1 MANVTLL
8 LRVTARSGN
17 EEALA
22 VGLDAALARLR
33 VHTLAGG
40 WTRVRLGPATFGVF
54 ETRAP
59 LRAVRGSGTWVAP
72 QALLDGLEHLIDGAP
87 QLAQPAPPPPPLQ
100 RARLAAG
107 DALPPIPAAL
117 RLF

>member
-8 LRVTARSGN
+8 LRVTARPGS

-72 QALLDGLEHLIDGAP
+72 QALLEGLDHLIEGQP
-87 QLAQPAPPPPPLQ
+87 QLAQPAAPAPPPL
-100 RARLAAG
+100 RARPAVGESLR
-107 DALPPIPAAL
+107 PIPASM

>member
-8 LRVTARSGN
+8 LRVTARPGN

-22 VGLDAALARLR
+22 AGLDAALARLR

-59 LRAVRGSGTWVAP
+59 LRAVRGSGTLVPP
-72 QALLDGLEHLIDGAP
+72 QALLEGLEPLIDGPP
-87 QLAQPAPPPPPLQ
+87 QLAYPFQPVAPP
-100 RARLAAG
+100 RAR
-107 DALPPIPAAL
+107 PAANEALRPLPAKL